1 VHPFDILHVWNATGA
16 GRGAGAESI
25 GEQVGWVLCAEQLL
39 CIEGRKC
46 VKHFKQFINGIK
58 GIQ

>member
-16 GRGAGAESI
+16 GRGTGAESI
-25 GEQVGWVLCAEQLL
+25 GEQVGGVLCPEQLFR
-39 CIEGRKC
+39 IEGRKC
-46 VKHFKQFINGIK
+46 VKHFKQFFNGVK